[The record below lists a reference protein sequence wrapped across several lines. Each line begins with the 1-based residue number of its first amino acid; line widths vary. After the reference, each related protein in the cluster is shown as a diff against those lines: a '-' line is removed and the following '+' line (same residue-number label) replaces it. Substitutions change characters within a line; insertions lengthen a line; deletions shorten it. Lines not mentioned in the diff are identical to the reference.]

1 MRGGGGTGMRVGRQ
15 AQAHKVRGGR
25 REPDLRLAASFG
37 EVAVSDS
44 EAEHSVIDAYLVGG
58 GLVGSTAAVEGHHD
72 PRQEPGDR
80 PRGDGSEGDGQMAE
94 PESGHALDDRG
105 YLASVTGSP
114 SVKVTQRNCP
124 SARPA
129 LTWSSA
135 NTSR

>member
-15 AQAHKVRGGR
+15 AQDHKVRGGR

-44 EAEHSVIDAYLVGG
+44 EAEHSVIDAHLVGG

-80 PRGDGSEGDGQMAE
+80 PRGTV
-94 PESGHALDDRG
+94 PRG
-105 YLASVTGSP
+105 TARWLSPNLARLWMIGGIWLGSP
-114 SVKVTQRNCP
+114 DL
-124 SARPA
+124 RP
-129 LTWSSA
+129 
-135 NTSR
+135 